1 MKLID
6 NWRSAWKLFSVQALA
21 VIAFAQTVLAVVPPE
36 YLNVKIAFTD
46 TTYGGVLVAL
56 TIAAAVIGGLGRLI
70 DQGSSEPK

>member
-6 NWRSAWKLFSVQALA
+6 NWRSAWRLFSVQALA
-21 VIAFAQTVLAVVPPE
+21 LIAFAQTVLAVVPPQ
-36 YLNVKIAFTD
+36 YLNEKIAFTD

-70 DQGSSEPK
+70 DQGEKVQ